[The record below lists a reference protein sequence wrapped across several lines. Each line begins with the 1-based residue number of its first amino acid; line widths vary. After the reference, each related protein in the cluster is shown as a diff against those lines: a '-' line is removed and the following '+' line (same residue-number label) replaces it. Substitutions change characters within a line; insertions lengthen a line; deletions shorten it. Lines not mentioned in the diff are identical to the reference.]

1 MQQLTL
7 RAQIEARTTPA
18 VSAAAARG
26 ESMLD
31 SALKAAR
38 SSIILAAAAHDGAD
52 NADADADADAAGAH
66 EQHYQAQF
74 AGNQPPS
81 R

>member
-1 MQQLTL
+1 M
-7 RAQIEARTTPA
+7 
-18 VSAAAARG
+18 SAAAARG

-31 SALKAAR
+31 AALKAAR

-52 NADADADADAAGAH
+52 GEGADADADGAGAGLGGAALH
-66 EQHYQAQF
+66 DQHYQAQF
-74 AGNQPPS
+74 PGNQPPS